1 VCCHPTGTGRDCKG
15 RGADDEEHVRIAGG
29 MLVLHVRDR
38 ELDIGKQTSD
48 EVTKGRTEAGQYC
61 GKALPLFV
69 TERVRCVRAG
79 SGARE
84 EGKVTVE
91 TFVQ

>member
-1 VCCHPTGTGRDCKG
+1 
-15 RGADDEEHVRIAGG
+15 
-29 MLVLHVRDR
+29 M
-38 ELDIGKQTSD
+38 GKQTSD
-48 EVTKGRTEAGQYC
+48 EVTKGCTEAGQCC

-69 TERVRCVRAG
+69 TVRVRCVRAG